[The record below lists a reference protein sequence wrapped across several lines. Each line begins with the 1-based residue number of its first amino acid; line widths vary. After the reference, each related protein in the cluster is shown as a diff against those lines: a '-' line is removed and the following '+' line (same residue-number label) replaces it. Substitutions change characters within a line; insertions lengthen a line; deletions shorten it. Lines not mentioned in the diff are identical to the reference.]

1 MLHVLFILLKI
12 LGILLLL
19 LIGLI
24 LLVLLTPIRYSFKLE
39 KEEQTSPE
47 FTVRIT
53 WLFWIFY
60 FKTGYIDK
68 VFDYRVRILGHQVV
82 GNQKDF
88 LEKQKDKADRKKQ
101 KERKREER
109 RKQKDSQGKNSHKKE
124 EVSDGQS
131 VAAAEKELSVNKKA
145 QEDILGEERS
155 YEYQEET
162 KVQKQE
168 EEEANPSKE
177 SLESLNKPDT
187 REKEI
192 KKSDSGKKK
201 QKQQKKQENR
211 QDNKKKNDS
220 VFKNMKNRINS
231 IKETKS
237 EIDKLPWREWLELGK
252 DIFIRFLK
260 HVLPRKLEGT
270 VAFGLD
276 DPADTGYIT
285 AIAAIFYSRYGE
297 HFSLYPDFERKM
309 FSAHCKGKG
318 RIRPGYMLVLVVSIL
333 KEKSVRT
340 MIKNIILG

>member
-68 VFDYRVRILGHQVV
+68 VFDYRVRILGHQVA

-88 LEKQKDKADRKKQ
+88 LEKRKDKADRKKQ

-109 RKQKDSQGKNSHKKE
+109 RKQKDSQGKHSRKKE
-124 EVSDGQS
+124 EVSKGQS
-131 VAAAEKELSVNKKA
+131 VAAAEKELPVKKA

-155 YEYQEET
+155 HEYQEET
-162 KVQKQE
+162 KVRKQE
-168 EEEANPSKE
+168 EEEVDSSKE

-187 REKEI
+187 RKKE
-192 KKSDSGKKK
+192 
-201 QKQQKKQENR
+201 QNQQKKQENR
-211 QDNKKKNDS
+211 QENKKKKDS

-237 EIDKLPWREWLELGK
+237 SIDKLPWREWLELGK
-252 DIFIRFLK
+252 GIFIRFLK

-270 VAFGLD
+270 VAFGLS

-309 FSAHCKGKG
+309 FAAHCKGKG